1 MLGLGLIALTGEDDG
16 DSTFGDARISRA
28 QLFDAKIT
36 ASISLDNS

>member
-36 ASISLDNS
+36 GQLA